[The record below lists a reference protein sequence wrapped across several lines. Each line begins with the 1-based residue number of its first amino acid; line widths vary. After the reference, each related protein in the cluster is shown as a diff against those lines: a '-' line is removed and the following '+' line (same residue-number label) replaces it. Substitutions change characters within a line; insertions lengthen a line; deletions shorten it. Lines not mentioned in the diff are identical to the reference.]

1 MLKTLM
7 KFAAGI
13 ALAGMLTGGA
23 FAETVYN
30 RGNSAEPES
39 LDPHKTSTVY
49 EAHIL
54 RDLFEGLVMQDA
66 KADLIPGAAESWTL
80 SDDGTVY
87 TFKIREDAVWSN
99 GDPVTADDFVYAFQR
114 LQNPETA
121 AEYGVDALRREGR
134 RGGQHWRRQA

>member
-1 MLKTLM
+1 MSAPTSSTYCVPGTSAG
-7 KFAAGI
+7 AASTFCPLIVLGI
-13 ALAGMLTGGA
+13 WWRRLTDVGAIAGMLTGGA
-23 FAETVYN
+23 FAEMVYN

-80 SDDGTVY
+80 SEYLVHENVVA
-87 TFKIREDAVWSN
+87 IAVHPARAR
-99 GDPVTADDFVYAFQR
+99 DR
-114 LQNPETA
+114 A
-121 AEYGVDALRREGR
+121 APARR
-134 RGGQHWRRQA
+134 RGT